1 MPSNSDHSD
10 EALAALARR
19 GDEEAF
25 RVLFERHS
33 PALRRRVRRQLP
45 GLLRRKVAES
55 DVIQM
60 AYLRVH
66 EHLDGFSDR
75 GDGSFKAWLDRIVE
89 NQVTDQLRRY
99 FLTAKRSLDQEV
111 SGPQP
116 LCGGKLS
123 GREPTPSM
131 VAIGDEIERALE
143 VAMERLP
150 EDYRS
155 VLRLV
160 QGEGMT
166 LAETGKRMGRSE
178 GAAKQLYAR
187 ALSRL
192 SRLVHDGGDP
202 DGG

>member
-1 MPSNSDHSD
+1 
-10 EALAALARR
+10 
-19 GDEEAF
+19 
-25 RVLFERHS
+25 
-33 PALRRRVRRQLP
+33 
-45 GLLRRKVAES
+45 
-55 DVIQM
+55 M

-99 FLTAKRSLDQEV
+99 FLTAKRSLDQEI
-111 SGPQP
+111 SGPQ
-116 LCGGKLS
+116 LLSGGKLP
-123 GREPTPSM
+123 GRGPTPSM
-131 VAIGDEIERALE
+131 VAIGEELERALE

-150 EDYRS
+150 EDYQI

-187 ALSRL
+187 ALARL
-192 SRLVHDGGDP
+192 SRLVHESGDP
-202 DGG
+202 GGG